1 MQKKDT
7 PQVSHQFCFEDP
19 QFVPDGPMV
28 FDTAEGYPP
37 NWYIKLARYSRVAPL
52 STRKMLWSY
61 RILSIFFSST
71 RRACPKGGFDPNTG
85 RA

>member
-28 FDTAEGYPP
+28 FDTAEGYTPQLVYQTRTLLP
-37 NWYIKLARYSRVAPL
+37 SCPAVYSKNAQEL
-52 STRKMLWSY
+52 SY
-61 RILSIFFSST
+61 FVHIFFFYKASLPE
-71 RRACPKGGFDPNTG
+71 RWI
-85 RA
+85 